1 MRRSAICWRFWVAA
15 NGVEQS
21 LRICGVIAR
30 LVWTSLRLVS
40 LKILYIKKEEILLK
54 YKSLAL
60 AAGLLLAPSL
70 VFAQQDLPSLGCI
83 IEPSIRIDVSSP
95 VEGVL
100 DKLRPKLGDK
110 VKKGELLFS
119 LKSGVEITSVEL
131 AKVRADFA
139 LRHYHRNEDLY
150 KEDLISVH
158 ERDGFY
164 TDYQVAQKEL
174 NQARAVLALRRV
186 KSSIDGVVIDRF
198 VEPGEF
204 VTTAPVMALAELNT
218 LKVEVVMPASSLGSV
233 ASGVVLQV
241 YPAAPVGGQYPAKVF
256 LVDPIID
263 AASGTYRIRASIDNR
278 QAKLPAGIEC
288 KVSL

>member
-1 MRRSAICWRFWVAA
+1 
-15 NGVEQS
+15 
-21 LRICGVIAR
+21 
-30 LVWTSLRLVS
+30 
-40 LKILYIKKEEILLK
+40 LLK
-54 YKSLAL
+54 YKPMAFI
-60 AAGLLLAPSL
+60 ACLLLSPLGSAQPS
-70 VFAQQDLPSLGCI
+70 LPSLGCI
-83 IEPSIRIDVSSP
+83 IEPSMRIDVSSP

-100 DKLRPKLGDK
+100 DKLKPKLGDK
-110 VKKGELLFS
+110 VKQGQLLFS

-139 LRHYHRNEDLY
+139 LRHYRRNEDLY

-164 TDYQVAQKEL
+164 TDYQIAQKEL
-174 NQARAVLALRRV
+174 NQARAVLALRRI
-186 KSSIDGVVIDRF
+186 KSSIDGVVIDLF

-204 VTTAPVMALAELNT
+204 VTTAPVLALAELNT

-233 ASGVVLQV
+233 INGAMLQV

-263 AASGTYRIRASIDNR
+263 AASGTYRVRASIDNR